1 MAEARDERVD
11 ASTEPS
17 DASAALSVRLFGEL
31 ELRLGD
37 ERLPRLES
45 ARARSLLAFLLLHRD
60 APQSRHRLA
69 FMLWPDSNEGQALTN
84 LRHLIHTL
92 RQASPELDQF
102 LDVTSQ
108 TLQWR
113 EDASSWI
120 DVAAFDA
127 AQAAADAPGLTAR
140 RELEALRTA
149 IDLYRGDLLEG
160 CCDEWV
166 LDVRERFRDRYLSHL
181 LRLAEVLASDGE
193 NTEAIRVGRELLRN
207 DPLREETC
215 RFLMRVHVAA
225 GDRAAAV
232 RVFHECVSTLQRE
245 LGVDPSAETLAAYAA
260 LTRSEPGA
268 ADPQPKRIAESVLIG
283 REHEWEQL
291 TACWY
296 NAEKGRAH
304 LVLVS
309 GEPGVGKTR
318 LAEEFAAWSAHRA
331 RSSPGRVHIRPRG
344 TSASAQRSRGYA
356 HPRWPVSFARSRR
369 ET

>member
-1 MAEARDERVD
+1 MKWPKRETERVD

-17 DASAALSVRLFGEL
+17 EASAALSVRLFGEL

-160 CCDEWV
+160 CYDEWV
-166 LDVRERFRDRYLSHL
+166 LDVRERFRDQYLSHL
-181 LRLAEVLASDGE
+181 RRLAEVLASDGE
-193 NTEAIRVGRELLRN
+193 NTDAGAEVFGIGRDGGHGLGRSLEQDAVDRGLILVGN
-207 DPLREETC
+207 
-215 RFLMRVHVAA
+215 V
-225 GDRAAAV
+225 GDFGR
-232 RVFHECVSTLQRE
+232 QRE
-245 LGVDPSAETLAAYAA
+245 HDVEV
-260 LTRSEPGA
+260 R
-268 ADPQPKRIAESVLIG
+268 
-283 REHEWEQL
+283 
-291 TACWY
+291 
-296 NAEKGRAH
+296 
-304 LVLVS
+304 
-309 GEPGVGKTR
+309 
-318 LAEEFAAWSAHRA
+318 HR
-331 RSSPGRVHIRPRG
+331 
-344 TSASAQRSRGYA
+344 Q
-356 HPRWPVSFARSRR
+356 
-369 ET
+369 